1 MICCLFNR
9 LNREFFMWRR
19 WCVLGLF
26 SVFKH
31 VLHYSTCT
39 SMNTPYLLLLKSF
52 FVLPNCCM
60 CASLIID
67 AFYISII
74 HNKIVLIFTTDVTWK
89 TTPTS
94 SDENHNSAVHF

>member
-1 MICCLFNR
+1 
-9 LNREFFMWRR
+9 
-19 WCVLGLF
+19 
-26 SVFKH
+26 
-31 VLHYSTCT
+31 
-39 SMNTPYLLLLKSF
+39 
-52 FVLPNCCM
+52 M

-94 SDENHNSAVHF
+94 CDENHNSAVHF